1 MITKSTLSRRTL
13 IKSAAGSALV
23 LGMPAISYAQADA
36 IKIGHLTPRTGFL
49 GPLGD
54 YAVMGIQL
62 AADDINAAGGV
73 NGRKIELVL

>member
-1 MITKSTLSRRTL
+1 MSRLIVSRRKLLKGTAG
-13 IKSAAGSALV
+13 AALA
-23 LGMPAISYAQADA
+23 LGMPAISYGQSES

-62 AADDINAAGGV
+62 AADEINAAGGV
-73 NGRKIELVL
+73 NDEMLPGLP

>member
-1 MITKSTLSRRTL
+1 MIPKSVLTRRKLLKST
-13 IKSAAGSALV
+13 AGSALA
-23 LGMPAISYAQADA
+23 LSMPAISYGQGES

-62 AADDINAAGGV
+62 AADEINAAGGV